1 MKKEEKTSKIKKK
14 KEEKYKLVDAERL
27 KKSRTNNIFNSRSY
41 IPSIISPFHNKCC
54 LFTSNTNIICF
65 ILILHLLLLHWRRI
79 KEKNGIYTIWIRS
92 ITNSYWSNIYI
103 SKNNLMEK
111 REYLIIL
118 YDFYSELLSDKQ
130 KEHFED
136 YYFNNLSLGEI
147 SENENVSRNAI
158 HKSIKSIENKLYFY
172 EEKLKLYQK
181 SQELNTLLANIKD
194 EKLKKDI
201 KNIL

>member
-1 MKKEEKTSKIKKK
+1 
-14 KEEKYKLVDAERL
+14 
-27 KKSRTNNIFNSRSY
+27 
-41 IPSIISPFHNKCC
+41 
-54 LFTSNTNIICF
+54 
-65 ILILHLLLLHWRRI
+65 
-79 KEKNGIYTIWIRS
+79 
-92 ITNSYWSNIYI
+92 
-103 SKNNLMEK
+103 MEK

-172 EEKLKLYQK
+172 EEKLK

>member
-1 MKKEEKTSKIKKK
+1 
-14 KEEKYKLVDAERL
+14 
-27 KKSRTNNIFNSRSY
+27 
-41 IPSIISPFHNKCC
+41 
-54 LFTSNTNIICF
+54 
-65 ILILHLLLLHWRRI
+65 
-79 KEKNGIYTIWIRS
+79 
-92 ITNSYWSNIYI
+92 
-103 SKNNLMEK
+103 MEK

-181 SQELNTLLANIKD
+181 SQELIHIYYLFQQYYICYMIVVNM
-194 EKLKKDI
+194 
-201 KNIL
+201 